1 MDLNP
6 DENGLITKIWGPH
19 AWVTLHSIAY
29 CYPNNPTDKD
39 KDNYYNFY
47 SLVGDVLPCFYCRDS
62 YKEFI
67 KDGNTKLDHNVF
79 ENRESLTKW
88 LYCIHEAVN
97 KKLGVD
103 YDVSYEDVTN
113 RYNSYRASC
122 TKLEITKIIKQDTA
136 QSKGCDAPIDRKT
149 VSYRIENTK
158 DCPIIPLKMAKQ
170 FIKYAQLR
178 KLDISEFEIINKLTD
193 DCKQNVELWNQRNT
207 ECCDI
212 MRHMKLQ
219 GVKSIEID
227 GKWKDL
233 PTIDETK
240 LILRL
245 SSNISVRKLTEIIQN
260 LPNHDYRKIYKLV
273 D

>member
-1 MDLNP
+1 MNLNP

-29 CYPNNPTDKD
+29 CYPTNPTNIDKE
-39 KDNYYNFY
+39 KYNNFY
-47 SLVGDVLPCFYCRDS
+47 NLVGDVLPCFYCRDS

-67 KDGNTKLDHNVF
+67 KNGNTKLDNNVLN
-79 ENRESLTKW
+79 NRESLTKW
-88 LYCIHEAVN
+88 LYYVHEAVN

-103 YDVSYEDVTN
+103 YGVSYEDVTT

-122 TKLEITKIIKQDTA
+122 TKSDAIEIKKQDVTT
-136 QSKGCDAPIDRKT
+136 SKGCDAPIDRKT
-149 VSYRIENTK
+149 ISYRVENTK

-178 KLDISEFEIINKLTD
+178 KLDNSEFEIINGLTN
-193 DCKQNVELWNQRNT
+193 DCKQNVELWNRRNI

-212 MRHMKLQ
+212 MTNMRLH
-219 GVKSIEID
+219 GIKSVEAD
-227 GKWKDL
+227 GQWKDL
-233 PTIDETK
+233 PTIDEIK
-240 LILRL
+240 LILRV
-245 SSNISVRKLTEIIQN
+245 SSNISIGKLTEMVQN

-273 D
+273 E

>member
-1 MDLNP
+1 MGSNP

-39 KDNYYNFY
+39 KEIYCNFY
-47 SLVGDVLPCFYCRDS
+47 NLIGDVLPCFYCRDS

-67 KDGNTKLDHNVF
+67 KNGNTKLDNNALK
-79 ENRESLTKW
+79 NRESLTKW
-88 LYCIHEAVN
+88 LYYVHEAVN

-103 YDVSYEDVTN
+103 YGVSYEDVTN

-122 TKLEITKIIKQDTA
+122 TQSEIIKLNIP
-136 QSKGCDAPIDRKT
+136 KLNGCDAPIDRKT
-149 VSYRIENTK
+149 ISYRVENIK

-170 FIKYAQLR
+170 FIKYAKLR
-178 KLDISEFEIINKLTD
+178 NMDDSEFEIINSLTD
-193 DCKQNVELWNQRNT
+193 DCKQNTELWNRRNK
-207 ECCDI
+207 ECYEI
-212 MRHMKLQ
+212 MMNMRLY
-219 GVKSIEID
+219 GIKSIEAE
-227 GKWKDL
+227 GQWKDL
-233 PTIDETK
+233 PTIEETK

-245 SSNISVRKLTEIIQN
+245 SSNISVGKLTEIIN
-260 LPNHDYRKIYKLV
+260 HLPNHNYRKIYKLI